1 MQAAVIAARKG
12 HRVTLWEKSNEL
24 GGQLILAAIPPEKD
38 DLNTLLKYMKVQVTK
53 AGVKVVLNKEAAPES
68 VKKFAP
74 ESVIVAVGSSPFI
87 PDIPGVKGKNVLTCR
102 EVLSGQKKTGKKVI
116 VMGGGYVGCETCFFL
131 ANKGIEVTLVFRS
144 ANPALDIQFWE
155 NRTHYWNKLKE
166 YGVKIMPEVKY
177 GKITG
182 GGLSLTDKAGKEV
195 FVAADNIVLATG
207 AIPDKALG
215 KALKGKYLEFA
226 EIGDCVEPRRIREAI
241 EEATWSAVLF

>member
-1 MQAAVIAARKG
+1 
-12 HRVTLWEKSNEL
+12 
-24 GGQLILAAIPPEKD
+24 
-38 DLNTLLKYMKVQVTK
+38 
-53 AGVKVVLNKEAAPES
+53 
-68 VKKFAP
+68 
-74 ESVIVAVGSSPFI
+74 
-87 PDIPGVKGKNVLTCR
+87 
-102 EVLSGQKKTGKKVI
+102 
-116 VMGGGYVGCETCFFL
+116 
-131 ANKGIEVTLVFRS
+131 
-144 ANPALDIQFWE
+144 
-155 NRTHYWNKLKE
+155 
-166 YGVKIMPEVKY
+166 MPEVKY